1 MTNFTRR
8 SFTAGVAT
16 LAALPRVVFGQ
27 GTTPRVRF
35 AVDWVWQSNHAI
47 WTMAQ
52 DQGFFAAEKI
62 DADIQRGFGSA
73 DNLTKLGAGALDIA
87 LVDPNLLAKFNQ
99 ENPNNQMTAV
109 FIVYDAAPSSVI
121 FLKSSGIKTIKDL
134 EGKKL
139 AISEGDA
146 TWPLFQV
153 LCKIN
158 NVDLNKIDITNVSG
172 QLRDSMVIQKR
183 VDASLGFF
191 VIAVIN
197 IAAAGVPREDIGYL
211 QYNKNGL
218 ALYSLSLVC
227 KKSYCTANPQ
237 AVAGFVRATVK
248 GTKAML
254 ADRKGAVAS
263 ILKRDNL
270 LKENV
275 EIDRNELMIEGSLL
289 TPWVK
294 ENGMSTIDRARFETT
309 TGQVAEAFGVNV
321 KPKME
326 DIYTDR
332 FLPPQSERKIA

>member
-172 QLRDSMVIQKR
+172 
-183 VDASLGFF
+183 
-191 VIAVIN
+191 
-197 IAAAGVPREDIGYL
+197 
-211 QYNKNGL
+211 
-218 ALYSLSLVC
+218 
-227 KKSYCTANPQ
+227 
-237 AVAGFVRATVK
+237 
-248 GTKAML
+248 
-254 ADRKGAVAS
+254 
-263 ILKRDNL
+263 
-270 LKENV
+270 
-275 EIDRNELMIEGSLL
+275 
-289 TPWVK
+289 
-294 ENGMSTIDRARFETT
+294 
-309 TGQVAEAFGVNV
+309 
-321 KPKME
+321 
-326 DIYTDR
+326 
-332 FLPPQSERKIA
+332 

>member
-1 MTNFTRR
+1 
-8 SFTAGVAT
+8 
-16 LAALPRVVFGQ
+16 
-27 GTTPRVRF
+27 
-35 AVDWVWQSNHAI
+35 
-47 WTMAQ
+47 
-52 DQGFFAAEKI
+52 
-62 DADIQRGFGSA
+62 
-73 DNLTKLGAGALDIA
+73 LTKLGSGALDMA

-99 ENPNNQMTAV
+99 ENPSNQMTAV
-109 FIVYDAAPSSVI
+109 FIVYDAAPSSIV
-121 FLKSSGIKTIKDL
+121 FLKSSGIKTVKDL

-158 NVDLNKIDITNVSG
+158 NVDLKKIEILNVAP

-191 VIAVIN
+191 VTAVLN
-197 IAAAGVPREDIGYL
+197 IAAAGVPRDDIGYL

-227 KKSYCTANPQ
+227 KKDYCAANPETVS
-237 AVAGFVRATVK
+237 AFVRATLN

-254 ADRKGAVAS
+254 ANRKGAVAS
-263 ILKRDNL
+263 VMRRDNL

-275 EIDRNELMIEGSLL
+275 ELERNELMIEGSLL

-294 ENGMSTIDRARFETT
+294 QNGMSTVDRERFERTT
-309 TGQVAEAFGVNV
+309 SQVAEAFGVSV

-326 DIYTDR
+326 DIYTER
-332 FLPPQSERKIA
+332 FLPPQATRMIG